1 MLGRS
6 TGRNRLFP
14 TISPSTRETVS
25 RHLSV
30 DAFSGAPKA
39 TSLKPNQTRHD
50 SILPRFGRDTDRAAP
65 VWRGLWP
72 LEFQSA
78 ALSAIERGFDLPPAC
93 VSITG
98 RARWDG

>member
-14 TISPSTRETVS
+14 TIFPSTREWCHDIS
-25 RHLSV
+25 ASKPFL
-30 DAFSGAPKA
+30 APKA
-39 TSLKPNQTRHD
+39 TSLKPNQTCHD
-50 SILPRFGRDTDRAAP
+50 SILPRFGCDTDRAAP
-65 VWRGLWP
+65 VWRGLCS

-93 VSITG
+93 VSIAG
-98 RARWDG
+98 RTRSDG

>member
-1 MLGRS
+1 M
-6 TGRNRLFP
+6 
-14 TISPSTRETVS
+14 S

-50 SILPRFGRDTDRAAP
+50 STLPRIGCGIDRAAP
-65 VWRGLWP
+65 WRALWS
-72 LEFQSA
+72 LEIQSA
-78 ALSAIERGFDLPPAC
+78 ALPGFEQSFDLPPAC
-93 VSITG
+93 ASITG